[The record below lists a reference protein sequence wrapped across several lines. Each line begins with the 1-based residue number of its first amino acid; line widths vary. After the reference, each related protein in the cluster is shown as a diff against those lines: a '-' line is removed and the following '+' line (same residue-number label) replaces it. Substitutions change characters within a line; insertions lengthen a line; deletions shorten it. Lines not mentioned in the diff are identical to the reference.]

1 MLKYKADIKTLIFLS
16 LTTAILFIQWN
27 YGFHWLLVV
36 QLLVYILA
44 LYFEI
49 TVAVIAHNHN
59 HVPMWKS
66 KVLNHITDYWITLF
80 YGFPAFAWTPT
91 HNKNHHKFNN
101 RQGDYTITYRIS
113 ESNTVFTLLSYP
125 SISSYFQQ
133 HPIAIHLR
141 GLWANNR
148 KKFFIAVGQYVAL
161 VLFIL
166 IALLIDWKK
175 AILYIIIPQQFS
187 LFSVMVFN
195 YVQHVHADEES
206 KFNHSRNFVSRSTN
220 FLLFNNGYHT
230 AHHHRASI
238 HWSEL
243 PAAHAKL
250 EPFIDPSLNEE
261 GFWSYIIRS
270 YVIAPFFPRLRRH
283 SMRLAR
289 IAKQQL
295 KQQHAEPEINN
306 TSGTTTTSTSV

>member
-1 MLKYKADIKTLIFLS
+1 VLKFKADIKTLIFLA
-16 LTTAILFIQWN
+16 LTTSILFVQWK
-27 YGFHWLLVV
+27 YGFHVWL
-36 QLLVYILA
+36 YILA
-44 LYFEI
+44 LYLEV

-66 KVLNHITDYWITLF
+66 KFLNHVTDYWITLF

-101 RQGDYTITYRIS
+101 REGDYTITYRIS
-113 ESNTVFTLLSYP
+113 EKNNVFTLLSYP

-141 GLWANNR
+141 NLWATNK
-148 KKFFIAVGQYVAL
+148 KKFFIAVGQYAAL
-161 VLFIL
+161 VLFIG
-166 IALLIDWKK
+166 IALLINWKK
-175 AILYIIIPQQFS
+175 AILYIVIPQQFS

-195 YVQHVHADEES
+195 YIQHVHADEES
-206 KFNHSRNFVSRSTN
+206 KFNHSRNFVSKSTN

-243 PAAHAKL
+243 PEAHAKL
-250 EPFIDPSLNEE
+250 LPHIDPRLNEE
-261 GFWSYIIRS
+261 GFWSYIIKA
-270 YVIAPFFPRLRRH
+270 YVIAPFYRKFKMN

-289 IAKQQL
+289 KAKESL
-295 KQQHAEPEINN
+295 AADSTTAPQHQPTAQHQ
-306 TSGTTTTSTSV
+306 SVS